1 MKDYYRAWDNF
12 DIDKALDDAD
22 EGTPKPAKPA
32 EPSSTPNPTNRSPLD
47 PPAPM
52 APVRHKV
59 VIKGG
64 RGQSSELQ
72 RFKDEG
78 NLFF

>member
-22 EGTPKPAKPA
+22 EDTPKPAKPA
-32 EPSSTPNPTNRSPLD
+32 ERSSTPNPTNRSPLD